1 MKTIKQID
9 SEFVKWGKK
18 YMKTNFVQSGK
29 IKAGR
34 GKTTSASFTWQ
45 KEFDKEFGNDLEKR
59 DGVCQPQPCDCC
71 NNISLK
77 IKNFIST
84 LIKAEHGYY
93 ICPQCGATAKK
104 VNWKEYKQIKKKY
117 NLYG

>member
-18 YMKTNFVQSGK
+18 YMKTNFVKSGK

-34 GKTTSASFTWQ
+34 GKTTSASFT
-45 KEFDKEFGNDLEKR
+45 KKL
-59 DGVCQPQPCDCC
+59 
-71 NNISLK
+71 
-77 IKNFIST
+77 
-84 LIKAEHGYY
+84 Y

>member
-1 MKTIKQID
+1 MDIK
-9 SEFVKWGKK
+9 
-18 YMKTNFVQSGK
+18 K
-29 IKAGR
+29 IFMVFLMGIILINCA
-34 GKTTSASFTWQ
+34 SAMDWDDK

>member
-1 MKTIKQID
+1 
-9 SEFVKWGKK
+9 
-18 YMKTNFVQSGK
+18 MKTNFVQSGK

-34 GKTTSASFTWQ
+34 GKTTSASFT
-45 KEFDKEFGNDLEKR
+45 KKL
-59 DGVCQPQPCDCC
+59 
-71 NNISLK
+71 
-77 IKNFIST
+77 
-84 LIKAEHGYY
+84 Y